1 MFIVNI
7 YKNMYKVKYVTKKI
21 LEKINYFLY
30 MNYIRYFKK
39 YLRLSSQPFISGD
52 TFRSFARH
60 KLDESSNVNSLNVKN
75 NDILFI
81 KGDFIEDFI
90 KRDLNKLP
98 DGVKVI
104 THNSDVN
111 ITEEFVNVF
120 KEKKISWF
128 VQNASVD
135 ITKIENIHLIP
146 IGFEN
151 RNWFSNGKLKNLK
164 NVEIPN
170 EKMEKIFIGFNTNT
184 NKERVKILKVMDKN
198 DLTLFFRRTTHKEYL
213 KQLAQCK
220 VSLCP
225 EGNGV
230 DTHRIWESLLVKT
243 LPILLKTE
251 FSLNLKTINVPMY
264 LVDDWNEVNEL
275 TENQISDIYKNY
287 AKSLNETNLIYSE
300 YWHKI
305 IINNK

>member
-1 MFIVNI
+1 
-7 YKNMYKVKYVTKKI
+7 MYKVKYVAKKI

-30 MNYIRYFKK
+30 INYIRHFKK
-39 YLRLSSQPFISGD
+39 YLRLSSKPFISGD

-60 KLDESSNVNSLNVKN
+60 KLDESSKVNSLKVKK

-81 KGDFIEDFI
+81 KGDFIEEFI

-120 KEKKISWF
+120 KEKNVSWY

-170 EKMEKIFIGFNTNT
+170 EKIEKIFIGFNTNT
-184 NKERVKILKVMDKN
+184 NKDRVKILSVMDEN
-198 DLTLFFRRTTHKEYL
+198 DLTLFYRRTTHKEYL
-213 KQLAQCK
+213 KQLAKCK

-251 FSLNLKTINVPMY
+251 FSLNLKAINVPMY
-264 LVDDWNEVNEL
+264 LVDNWSEVNEL
-275 TENQISDIYKNY
+275 TATQISDVYENN
-287 AKSLNETNLIYSE
+287 AKSLNESNLVYSE
-300 YWHKI
+300 YWREFISK
-305 IINNK
+305 NR